1 MLYRIYLHI
10 MNQNNSNRL
19 DLDQF
24 VIGDCVI
31 IKLKRFPIGNE
42 YYGILY
48 GIDAK
53 NIKIVG
59 KPLSWVLNGDLQL
72 DQYTFATCPI
82 DDIKLYTREAA
93 TAARAKADEL
103 LRNERL
109 NLLIQNPP
117 F

>member
-10 MNQNNSNRL
+10 MNQNNHNRL
-19 DLDQF
+19 DLDQI

-31 IKLKRFPIGNE
+31 IKLKRFPMGNE

-53 NIKIVG
+53 NINIVG

-72 DQYTFATCPI
+72 DKYTFATYSI
-82 DDIKLYTREAA
+82 DEIKLYTRDASV
-93 TAARAKADEL
+93 AARAKADEL

-109 NLLIQNPP
+109 NLLIQNPQ